1 MVLKQTLRGLKCK
14 GQPQK
19 RKAKKETRK
28 NEHQKE
34 NYSQLLGVKPSA
46 SESEIKKAYHQ
57 KIKEYHPDK
66 HQNTEFE
73 WVREQA
79 ANMSRELTN
88 AYKTLSDRAS
98 RERYDATLS

>member
-1 MVLKQTLRGLKCK
+1 M
-14 GQPQK
+14 
-19 RKAKKETRK
+19 
-28 NEHQKE
+28 
-34 NYSQLLGVKPSA
+34 LGVKPSA